1 MLVITN
7 ILLFYGINSFLC
19 KKEIMIQ
26 IYHNPRC
33 SKSREALQLLEETG
47 KQHNVILYLKNELTK
62 AQLTELINKLGIAPI
77 ELVRK
82 NEQVWKNEYKG
93 KELTNDE
100 VINAMIVN
108 PKLIERPIVVNGNK
122 AVVARPAATLKE
134 IL

>member
-1 MLVITN
+1 MVLMA
-7 ILLFYGINSFLC
+7 FFA
-19 KKEIMIQ
+19 KKNIMIQ

-47 KQHNVILYLKNELTK
+47 KEHNVILYLKDELTK

-82 NEQVWKNEYKG
+82 NEQVWKDEYKG
-93 KELTNDE
+93 KELTDDE
-100 VINAMIVN
+100 VINAMVVN

>member
-1 MLVITN
+1 MVLIAFFV
-7 ILLFYGINSFLC
+7 
-19 KKEIMIQ
+19 KKKLMIQ

-47 KQHNVILYLKNELTK
+47 KEHNVILYLKDELTK
-62 AQLTELINKLGIAPI
+62 AQLTELINKLGIVPI

-82 NEQVWKNEYKG
+82 NEQVWKDEYKG
-93 KELTNDE
+93 KELTDDE
-100 VINAMIVN
+100 VINAMVVN

>member
-1 MLVITN
+1 MVLIAFFV
-7 ILLFYGINSFLC
+7 
-19 KKEIMIQ
+19 KKKLMIQ

-47 KQHNVILYLKNELTK
+47 KEHNVILYLKDKLTK

-82 NEQVWKNEYKG
+82 NEQVWKDEYKG

-100 VINAMIVN
+100 VINAMVVN